1 MLEFLSF
8 LRNGWSFIVIYAI
21 YIGCIRI
28 NQNGFL
34 RHHTKYNNNNKLNI
48 VVFHFTGKTSLTNR
62 LCTIL
67 LFSFFCFVFFPLL
80 PTLLLVRSHCFFF
93 SFLFFDFVVFLGWFS
108 PCCFYLCVSVRVF
121 KKFCEGIFIR
131 HSFVCHTLF
140 PLCHFAHFSL
150 DFVYFMFY
158 SFNCLVLFMFIMHC
172 TLSQLEKL

>member
-8 LRNGWSFIVIYAI
+8 LRNGRSFIIIYAI